1 MKHAIIPILLD
12 AASMILSQ
20 FLKRCAIFVDLLEIK
35 MISLHASC
43 VLKVFIHTVYS
54 YIQMILKICIKLVGN
69 ASIVNLVNV
78 VEKQLMKIYSCFVES
93 VIDLTIHFVSNLKY
107 NIYLKIGNV
116 NIVLNV
122 NNVELMNTITKRT

>member
-1 MKHAIIPILLD
+1 
-12 AASMILSQ
+12 
-20 FLKRCAIFVDLLEIK
+20 

-54 YIQMILKICIKLVGN
+54 YIQVILKICIKLVGN
-69 ASIVNLVNV
+69 ASIVNLANV
-78 VEKQLMKIYSCFVES
+78 VEKQLMKICSCFVES

-107 NIYLKIGNV
+107 NISLKIGNV